1 MNKAPNVKFSLR
13 KLLLAMTAA
22 GPMAILPSPVWATL
36 PTSSSFSVTNGSAT
50 VSTASPVATIT
61 ASDKAVLVWGAGNFN
76 IASGET
82 YNFSVPTGGSVLNKV
97 GYNANNTLAAVD
109 TAVINGTLLST
120 GRVFVLANG
129 NVTVGS
135 GAAINT
141 SGGLFVSTLQETSD
155 FNYTTTG
162 NLGLTG
168 NSTGSVTLGS
178 NATAASVAGS
188 LEVWSGL
195 INVNSLTVSGD
206 GILRTTTANQAIS
219 IGALA
224 GTTVGGN
231 LTVVTN
237 NGAVTTPNT
246 LTSNVTSFN
255 NNGGNNSITVNG
267 NFGTL
272 LLSSNGTVTVTDSN
286 DVNLGASSVGGALS
300 VTATN
305 SITTTG
311 LVAAGNTVSLTSTTS
326 GNVTFANNST
336 AAGAVSASAASGAI
350 SLTPAGNVTLG
361 ALSAGTVGVS
371 SNGVVTVNGAIASSG
386 NVSISGTSINQTS
399 TGAVNATANVVNY
412 TSTAGNIVLGNI
424 TANTLNVTANGSI
437 TQGSG
442 VLTTTANG
450 SNSFNAGST
459 GNISLTNANQM
470 SNSTLTVTG
479 NVISIANN
487 LPVILGNTTAAGN
500 VTINTA
506 GSAAGAAT
514 IQLGANTGGTSS
526 SVINVTGGLN
536 LTTNNSAVSD
546 DNELTIRV
554 FGPVALNTAGAA
566 VTLDSAVGASG
577 RGSASYGQFSG
588 NLAGGALTI
597 HENQTLAVGT
607 ITAGAV
613 TLNSVNSNILY
624 NGTLTA
630 ASIGIANATS
640 GNQTQTDIGIINV
653 TGTSSFRSA
662 NNTTTGGTML
672 NNSQNVFGGAVT
684 LTGGGN
690 NIIIASTNLTMAS
703 GSNTNAAN
711 LTTLQTVGSTSNTLV
726 VNMGNASNVTAVSAG
741 EISVTGGLYRNLT
754 LNASSTSATA
764 ITSSANFTANN
775 TLTLTSA
782 GNVTL
787 GNTTL
792 GSTSA
797 GASNNI
803 TNVVFANV
811 AGDSVVV
818 SNRNLNVSGNSG
830 GNVTLVAGANGA
842 FSSNWNVTFGN
853 LNVKGLSVETRNG
866 AGNSAGEGISG
877 VISQN
882 SNTRLHVES
891 TANFTTFN
899 NTITLANSGNNFGR
913 VGAFAGS
920 GAISISEDGT
930 MKVGNI
936 STTASTTLTSR
947 FGSIIED
954 AANAVDIT
962 VNGSGSVLTLNAA
975 SGSVLLGNTTHT
987 AGATTGNV
995 VAANVTAS
1003 GAAALISTGSITLGN
1018 IAANSLS
1025 VTSGNAISQSG
1036 VAQIYGAAT
1045 FNATNSISL
1054 TNAANNFGPV
1064 SLTTGTAAQSISIAE
1079 NGTLNLRS
1087 VTMPA
1092 GTNGTFTA
1100 TSANGDIIDSG
1111 LSGFKPG
1118 GTTASPGSGVVTL
1131 SAANGNIVIDD
1142 PTSDI
1147 PTTAG
1152 VVFNA
1157 KNVTL
1162 AVLGNSTLVLGNSS
1176 TASVATGN
1184 LTVTSALGH
1193 IANAGNVT
1201 VTGNA
1206 FFQTGAGNITLNQS
1220 GNQFGSVRFVGN
1232 EVSIRQSGDMKL
1244 VTGSSAIA
1252 GAQFSSGGNITVDR
1266 TAGGSLSFG
1275 NTVSMAATGS
1285 ITLPKAIQAAGT
1297 LTVNAAGTKDLSA
1310 LSVAGDLS
1318 GKNPVNLGTGTYLAP
1333 GQ

>member
-13 KLLLAMTAA
+13 KLLLAMTAV
-22 GPMAILPSPVWATL
+22 GPLAILPSPVWATL
-36 PTSSSFSVTNGSAT
+36 PTSSSFTVTNGSAT

-76 IASGET
+76 IAAGET
-82 YNFSVPTGGSVLNKV
+82 YNFSVPTSGSVLNKI
-97 GYNANNTLAAVD
+97 GYNSNNTLATAD
-109 TAVINGTLLST
+109 TATINGTLLST

-129 NVTVGS
+129 NVSVGS
-135 GAAINT
+135 GASINT
-141 SGGLFVSTLQETSD
+141 AGGLFISTLAETSD

-188 LEVWSGL
+188 LEVWSGN
-195 INVNSLTVSGD
+195 IAVNSLTVSGD
-206 GILRTTTANQAIS
+206 GVLRTTTANQAIS

-224 GTTVGGN
+224 ATSVGGN

-237 NGAVTTPNT
+237 NGAITTTNA

-255 NNGGNNSITVNG
+255 NNAGSSAITVNG

-305 SITTTG
+305 AITTTG
-311 LVAAGNTVSLTSTTS
+311 LVAAGNNVSLTSSTS
-326 GNVTFANNST
+326 GNITFANNST
-336 AAGAVSASAASGAI
+336 VAGTLSATATSGTLN
-350 SLTPAGNVTLG
+350 LTPAGNVTLG
-361 ALSAGTVGVS
+361 ALSGGTVNVS
-371 SNGVVTVNGAIASSG
+371 SNGVVTVNGAIATSG
-386 NVSISGTSINQTS
+386 NVSVTGASINQTT
-399 TGAVNATANVVNY
+399 TGAVNATANVVSY
-412 TSTAGNIVLGNI
+412 TSTAGNIVLGAI
-424 TANTLNVTANGSI
+424 TANSVNVTANGSV
-437 TQGSG
+437 TQNASG
-442 VLTTTANG
+442 VITTGNG
-450 SNSFNAGST
+450 TNTINAGAA

-470 SNSTLTVTG
+470 NNATLTLTG
-479 NVISIANN
+479 NAISVVNN
-487 LPVILGNTTAAGN
+487 LPLVIGNTTAAGN
-500 VTINTA
+500 VTINTV
-506 GSAAGAAT
+506 GSAATAGP

-526 SVINVTGGLN
+526 STINVTGGLN
-536 LTTNNSAVSD
+536 LVTNNSTVTD

-554 FGPVALNTAGAA
+554 FGPVTLNTAGAA

-577 RGSASYGQFSG
+577 RGSATYGQFSG
-588 NLAGGALTI
+588 NLVGGALTI
-597 HENQTLAVGT
+597 HENQTIAVGT
-607 ITAGAV
+607 LTAGAV
-613 TLNSVNSNILY
+613 TLNSVNANILY

-630 ASIGIANATS
+630 SSIGIANATS

-662 NNTTTGGTML
+662 NNTTTGGTKL

-684 LTGGGN
+684 LTGGGD
-690 NIIIASTNLTMAS
+690 NIIVASTNLTMAN
-703 GSNTNAAN
+703 GSNTSAAN

-726 VNMGNASNVTAVSAG
+726 VNLGNSTAVSAISAG

-754 LNASSTSATA
+754 LNASATSATA
-764 ITSSANFTANN
+764 IGSTANFTVNN

-787 GNTTL
+787 GNGT
-792 GSTSA
+792 ST
-797 GASNNI
+797 NNI

-811 AGDSVVV
+811 AGDSTVI

-830 GNVTLVAGANGA
+830 GNVTLIAGAVGA
-842 FSSNWNVTFGN
+842 FSSNWNVTLGN

-866 AGNSAGEGISG
+866 AANVASEGTSG

-882 SNTRLHVES
+882 SGTRLHVET

-913 VGAFAGS
+913 VGAFAGT
-920 GAISISEDGT
+920 GAISLSEDGT
-930 MKVGNI
+930 MKVGNV
-936 STTASTTLTSR
+936 STTANATLTSR

-954 AANAVDIT
+954 AANAVNVT

-1003 GAAALISTGSITLGN
+1003 GAAALISTDSIVLGN
-1018 IAANSLS
+1018 ISANSLS
-1025 VTSGNAISQSG
+1025 VVSGNAISQSG

-1054 TNAANNFGPV
+1054 SNSANNFGPV
-1064 SLTTGTAAQSISIAE
+1064 SLTTTTAAQSITIAE

-1087 VTMPA
+1087 VSMPA

-1100 TSANGDIIDSG
+1100 TSTNGDIIDSG

-1131 SAANGNIVIDD
+1131 SASNGNIVIDD

-1162 AVLGNSTLVLGNSS
+1162 SVLGNSTLVLGNSS

-1193 IANAGNVT
+1193 IANAGNVS

-1206 FFQTGAGNITLNQS
+1206 FFQTGAGNITLNQA

-1266 TAGGSLSFG
+1266 TTGGSLSFG

-1297 LTVNAAGTKDLSA
+1297 LTVNAAGTKDLGA

-1318 GKNPVNLGTGTYLAP
+1318 GKNPVNLGTGTYVAP